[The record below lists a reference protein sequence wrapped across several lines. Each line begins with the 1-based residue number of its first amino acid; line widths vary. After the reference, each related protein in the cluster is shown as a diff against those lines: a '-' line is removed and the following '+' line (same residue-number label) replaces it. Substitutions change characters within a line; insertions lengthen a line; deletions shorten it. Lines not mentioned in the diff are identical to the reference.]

1 MAQENRGGI
10 KWWLVIAMF
19 FIFPPVAAILLI
31 LKLLTDFS
39 APASSGQTPRTRTYS
54 PPHTQSNPAKYNAQ
68 TVEYRPVQTERSAA
82 APSNQQRVQETL
94 RQQGAPAQ
102 PQPQVQAQPQPQ
114 GAAMQD
120 MFKNPN
126 RPQRPAQPAG
136 KKIPTRGGRFWEVL
150 GYLTIGTGVLF
161 SALTLLGAF
170 GGFDPFAAMIVLIST
185 CAPGAALALLG
196 SGARGRAARCRQYL
210 IMIGDRRSVDVK
222 ALANSIPVS
231 LARTVRDLRWMQD
244 KGLLPHGMF
253 LDAATNTLRYA
264 GDPPPEPKK
273 RASKKADSKKKPAET
288 TADGKK
294 VYAEERRIRELN
306 DMIVDAH
313 VSERMDKLELLTHKI
328 LAYADEHPEKE
339 GKLRQFRQHYLPT
352 TIKILESYER
362 LERQGV
368 AGENIS
374 SAMKDVEK
382 IMDKLVRGFEKQL
395 DGLFD
400 AEAMDISTDVSVL
413 ESMMRLEG
421 LHEGPFGLRHDDDMQ
436 TETK

>member
-102 PQPQVQAQPQPQ
+102 PQAQT
-114 GAAMQD
+114 A
-120 MFKNPN
+120 PN
-126 RPQRPAQPAG
+126 VSTPNYNNYNYRPQRPAQPAG

-150 GYLTIGTGVLF
+150 GYLTIGSGVLASVLSF
-161 SALTLLGAF
+161 F
-170 GGFDPFAAMIVLIST
+170 GGAPVVSSMIVLIST
-185 CAPGAALALLG
+185 CVPGAALALLG

-253 LDAATNTLRYA
+253 LDAATQTLRYA
-264 GDPPPEPKK
+264 ADGPLQPEKK
-273 RASKKADSKKKPAET
+273 PRKKAEPKKPAET